1 MAKIRF
7 NQNFGIDMPTLVLE
21 RRDFSKIGILSD
33 ISDVEYRETLQ
44 APELSFTVRKTDAA
58 IWEHINNY
66 NLVFIPEYREHFS
79 LHVDTSE
86 EACTTKTVTATYL
99 PVSELQ
105 EIKLRNLEINTEADI
120 AREDYDADYPTVFYR
135 DLSGYAEGSPM
146 YQKLRSASL
155 LHRILDKAS
164 NYEIGH
170 IAPSLRDLKL
180 WFQYSI
186 SDSSVYDML
195 TGEIAAD
202 YQCLFTFDSDTRTI
216 HAYDLCNTC
225 GSCGYRGD
233 FHDVCPEC
241 GAKYDAND
249 SSGSAYGNDTTIYIS
264 RDNLAAASAVAS
276 NKDNLKN
283 CLYVVGGDDLMTA
296 AVAMV
301 NPSGSNYLLQFSDEM
316 YENMPPDLSEKLK
329 EYNRNYQ
336 YCMNERAFSLSPAL
350 VSQYNEVVEYINR
363 LYPAHGNNG
372 NRRYQPIGSAP
383 GDCTLTG
390 YKKISTLCF
399 DCIDITLTLQS
410 SMGKTQQ
417 MDSPSMKDTME
428 LLCDSRL
435 SPVAVKSNVSSVAE
449 SVVTN
454 TVLGACKSL
463 IHTGLYKVDAVDPS
477 YSKTAHVWTGKFKL
491 TSIEDKTVSLIGPQ
505 VSVTVNNNMEA
516 YLKQNI
522 QRNLSKLDTNYKDL
536 RKLDLS
542 EDAFKEQLQFYSF
555 DFLDGLKNAYG
566 DVLAIVLDSNDIH
579 LAKKY
584 RTWYA
589 NRIGLIETEMTKR
602 QTQID
607 AVKQLYDYETPSGEI
622 CVIQDSLR
630 DELNL
635 ETMLDDESMWKVF
648 CSYRMEDTYQ
658 NSNFISDGLDNAA
671 LVSRA
676 NELLLM
682 AKREL
687 QKISNVQYTV
697 TATINNLLA
706 LPEFQPLFDQFEVG
720 SWIHVCVDEKIYYL
734 RLLSYKLF
742 FDDISKMEVEFSTVE
757 KVWSGIS
764 DVDSVLQSAQSVAS
778 SYSYTTQKVKNTAKT
793 SQYVENWVRK
803 GLDAT
808 ATKIV
813 NNAENQNIVYDSA
826 GLLCRTYDDLTDMY
840 DPCQSRFINSGLY
853 VTDDNWESVK
863 AAVGKYIYTD
873 PTTGKEKTTMGVIA
887 DTIIGE
893 FILGENLLI
902 RNENGSLEFK
912 KDGFHIT
919 NGKEGDQMVSF
930 VVNPDEEKLLRIT
943 KGGGGSAKDLFY
955 TDKDGNVYFA
965 GNLSSPGGKIG
976 GFTIKQ
982 NALYNGADSM
992 ASTIPGVYLGTDGI
1006 RQYQSPSTYT
1016 QIQNGKLTCMGAD
1029 IKGNIYLNNDLMMWH
1044 GDDISD
1050 FGARYEKA
1058 LSWELLSEAYVL
1070 RLGGAAAITSY
1081 LHIQNDAHMWGNASV
1096 GGNIGVTGNLS
1107 VQGNTNLKAATVTDT
1122 LVLSKKTDA
1131 SGTENKSPALIVGG
1145 TAAEAHLEL
1154 DNNEIQGKGNGTTP
1168 NQISLNADGGNVN
1181 IGKDTGEYKCTIRL
1195 ATKFLRNVWIEDLS
1209 LGNALRNNLEIQNN
1223 KWITTDF
1230 IISSTPDGDYNNVV
1244 SSPVRL
1250 LGMNSKNQI
1259 HIGDP
1264 DSNNE
1269 SPVYLHAKGSS
1280 YGFHKTTFR
1289 YEENSLSLLQN
1300 PANLGDS
1307 SHLWNNV
1314 YAKNGT
1320 INTSDRNQKKEIADI
1335 GEIYEK
1341 LFLMIRPKTF
1351 LFNDGDR
1358 IHIGAISQDIEEAM
1372 QTLGMAPEQFAGFC
1386 KDIVYRYTEYSE
1398 DGTPVEESK
1407 VPETNPDG
1415 SVKYAY
1421 SLRYQEFIMLTVH
1434 MVQKLLAKEEE
1445 NAGRLLL
1452 LERQL
1457 SHMQNKPD
1465 A

>member
-44 APELSFTVRKTDAA
+44 APELSFTVRKTEPS

-86 EACTTKTVTATYL
+86 ETCVTKTVTATYL

-170 IAPSLRDLKL
+170 IDRSLQELKL

-216 HAYDLCNTC
+216 NVYDLCNTC

-233 FHDVCPEC
+233 FHDTCPEC
-241 GAKYDAND
+241 GTKLDAAA
-249 SSGSAYGNDTTIYIS
+249 STGGAYGSDTTIYIS
-264 RDNLAAASAVAS
+264 GNNLASASSVAS

-316 YENMPPDLSEKLK
+316 YENMPSDLSETLK
-329 EYNRNYQ
+329 KYNRKYQ
-336 YCMNERAFSLSPAL
+336 YCMNEKVFSLTPSL
-350 VSQYNEVVEYINR
+350 VSQYNETVRYINEF
-363 LYPAHGNNG
+363 YPARSDNG
-372 NRRYQPIGSAP
+372 TPINRYQPIGSAP
-383 GDCTLTG
+383 GDCALTG
-390 YKKISTLCF
+390 YKNISSLCF
-399 DCIDITLTLQS
+399 DCIDIALTLQS

-417 MDSPSMKDTME
+417 MDSLSMGDTMA
-428 LLCDSRL
+428 LLCESRL
-435 SPVAVKSNVSSVAE
+435 SPVAVKSDVSSVAE

-463 IHTGLYKVDAVDPS
+463 IHTGLYKVDAVETS
-477 YSKTAHVWTGKFKL
+477 YSKTSHVWTGKFKL
-491 TSIEDKTVSLIGPQ
+491 TNIEDKTVSLIGPQ
-505 VSVTVNNNMEA
+505 VSVTVNNDMET

-522 QRNLSKLDTNYKDL
+522 QRNLNKLDTNYKDL
-536 RKLDLS
+536 RKQDLS
-542 EDAFKEQLQFYSF
+542 DSEFKEQLQFYSL
-555 DFLDGLKNAYG
+555 DFLGGLKNSYG
-566 DVLAIVLDSNDIH
+566 DVLAIVLDSGNAE
-579 LAKKY
+579 LRNKY
-584 RTWYA
+584 CAQYA
-589 NRIGLIETEMTKR
+589 DRIGWIEAEMAKR
-602 QTQID
+602 QAQID

-635 ETMLDDESMWKVF
+635 ETWLDEPMWKVF

-793 SQYVENWVRK
+793 SQYIENWVRK

-813 NNAENQNIVYDSA
+813 NNAENQNIVYDST
-826 GLLCRTYDDLTDMY
+826 GLLCRTYDDLTDAY
-840 DPCQSRFINSGLY
+840 DLCQSRFINSGLY
-853 VTDDNWESVK
+853 VTDNNWESVK
-863 AAVGKYIYTD
+863 AAVGKYSYTD
-873 PTTGKEKTTMGVIA
+873 PNTGEEKTTMGVIA

-893 FILGENLLI
+893 FILGENLWI
-902 RNENGSLEFK
+902 RNENGLLEFTK
-912 KDGFHIT
+912 EGFHIT
-919 NGKEGDQMVSF
+919 NGEEGDKMVSF

-976 GFTIKQ
+976 GFTIKS
-982 NALYNGADSM
+982 NALYNGTDSVT
-992 ASTIPGVYLGTDGI
+992 STAAGVYLGTDGL
-1006 RQYQSPSTYT
+1006 RQYQSPSSYT

-1050 FGARYEKA
+1050 YGARYEKA
-1058 LSWELLSEAYVL
+1058 LSWELLSEAYIL
-1070 RLGGAAAITSY
+1070 RLGGAAAVTSY
-1081 LHIQNDAHMWGNASV
+1081 FHIEKDAYIRSNASV
-1096 GGNIGVTGNLS
+1096 GGNINGMGNLS
-1107 VQGNTNLKAATVTDT
+1107 VQGNTNLNTATVTDT
-1122 LVLSKKTDA
+1122 LVLSKTTDA

-1145 TAAEAHLEL
+1145 TAAQVHMEL
-1154 DNNEIQGKGNGTTP
+1154 DNNEIQGKSDGTTP
-1168 NQISLNADGGNVN
+1168 NGISINKDGGNVY
-1181 IGKDTGEYKCTIRL
+1181 IGKNTADYECTVRLPATFIRSIQ
-1195 ATKFLRNVWIEDLS
+1195 AEDGLS
-1209 LGNALRNNLEIQNN
+1209 IQNN

-1244 SSPVRL
+1244 SREARL
-1250 LGMNSKNQI
+1250 LGMSDKNQI

-1264 DSNNE
+1264 DTRNE
-1269 SPVYLHAKGSS
+1269 SPVYLHAKGAS
-1280 YGFHKTTFR
+1280 YGFLQTTFR
-1289 YEENSLSLLQN
+1289 PDATGTQ
-1300 PANLGDS
+1300 NLGDS
-1307 SHLWNNV
+1307 SHPWNNV
-1314 YAKNGT
+1314 YAKNGA
-1320 INTSDRNQKKEIADI
+1320 INTSDRNQKKEITDI

-1358 IHIGAISQDIEEAM
+1358 IHIGAVSQDIEEAM
-1372 QTLGMAPEQFAGFC
+1372 QTLGIAPEQFAGFC

-1434 MVQKLLAKEEE
+1434 MVQKLIAKEEE
-1445 NAGRLLL
+1445 NAERLLL
-1452 LERQL
+1452 LEKQL
-1457 SHMQNKPD
+1457 SRMQNKPN